1 MARQWLKETLIRIT
15 EITISGRKINAATA
29 YRWKNKGVRGHK
41 LETTWAGGCCTSVE
55 AVADFVAK
63 MNAAHAGGQQPS
75 QMTGSQRKRQAANA
89 SEQLA
94 KAGL

>member
-1 MARQWLKETLIRIT
+1 MRDWNNETLIRMT
-15 EITISGRKINAATA
+15 EITISGRRINAATA

-55 AVADFVAK
+55 AVADLVSK
-63 MNAAHAGGQQPS
+63 MNAPQSSEQPA
-75 QMTGSQRKRQAANA
+75 QVTAKQRRRQAENA
-89 SEQLA
+89 SEQLS

>member
-1 MARQWLKETLIRIT
+1 MMRDWSNETLIRMT
-15 EITISGRKINAATA
+15 EITISGRRINAATA

-41 LETTWAGGCCTSVE
+41 LETTWAGGCCTSIQ

-63 MNAAHAGGQQPS
+63 MNTEDSGVQRPAQI
-75 QMTGSQRKRQAANA
+75 TGSQRKRQAANA
-89 SEQLA
+89 SDQLA